1 MCSMY
6 ASPAKEK
13 TTKVRPQWRPRYA
26 LARYCTTA
34 LSMAGVDFI
43 FPLVLPLFCPTDIF
57 LPLLKVSYPEYP

>member
-43 FPLVLPLFCPTDIF
+43 FSSVLPLFCPTDIF
-57 LPLLKVSYPEYP
+57 LKASYAEYP